1 MAVVSLFWT
10 PHDPTRINI
19 RHRLAGPSLEHW
31 LGADQFGRDI
41 LSIIMAGAQ
50 NSIMVGVVAVGI
62 GMSFGVAL
70 GLIASSNRG
79 WVEELI
85 MRLCDFMYA
94 FPAILLAILLVA
106 TLGSGAINAMVAIG
120 IFAIPTFAR
129 LSRANANA
137 IWSREFVLAA
147 RASGKGTAQIT
158 VEHILPNIMSVIVV
172 QATIEFALAIL
183 AEAALSYLGIG
194 SQPPTPSWGR
204 MLSEVQTLGI
214 SKSLARCLSGGSH
227 RISRAGPQ
235 PAGRRFAGLIRPPSG
250 KETMTLL
257 AVEDLTVTLDTIHG
271 LGHAVRNLSF
281 ELMPGNT
288 LGIVG
293 ESGCGKS
300 MTALSILGL
309 LPENAV
315 TTGSIYFDHRNLLTC
330 SDQELCQIRGNRI
343 SMIFQEPMTSLNPV
357 HTIGQQIIE
366 IMTLHRGISKTE
378 AKTEAIRLLDMV
390 GIRDPKTRF
399 SQYPHQLSGGQRQR
413 VMIAIALANEPDLLI
428 ADEPTTAVDVTI
440 QKQILKLIRS
450 LVNELGMALILISH
464 DLGVI
469 ANMVDQIIVMYGGTA
484 VETGAASQIFLMS
497 HTPIPK
503 A

>member
-1 MAVVSLFWT
+1 MSERENSYPAGLAARGTAANLPQGYGSAAPRELWRRAIHHRSFVAGGVLTTLLVGMAVVSLFWT

-19 RHRLAGPSLEHW
+19 RHRLIGPSLEHW

-50 NSIMVGVVAVGI
+50 NSIIVGVVAVGI

-106 TLGSGAINAMVAIG
+106 TFGSGAINAMVAIG

-204 MLSEVQTLGI
+204 MLSEVQTLVF
-214 SKSLARCLSGGSH
+214 LN
-227 RISRAGPQ
+227 PW
-235 PAGRRFAGLIRPPSG
+235 
-250 KETMTLL
+250 L
-257 AVEDLTVTLDTIHG
+257 AVY
-271 LGHAVRNLSF
+271 
-281 ELMPGNT
+281 PG
-288 LGIVG
+288 
-293 ESGCGKS
+293 
-300 MTALSILGL
+300 A
-309 LPENAV
+309 
-315 TTGSIYFDHRNLLTC
+315 
-330 SDQELCQIRGNRI
+330 
-343 SMIFQEPMTSLNPV
+343 
-357 HTIGQQIIE
+357 
-366 IMTLHRGISKTE
+366 
-378 AKTEAIRLLDMV
+378 
-390 GIRDPKTRF
+390 
-399 SQYPHQLSGGQRQR
+399 
-413 VMIAIALANEPDLLI
+413 AIALAVLGLNLLGDGLRDLL
-428 ADEPTTAVDVTI
+428 DP
-440 QKQILKLIRS
+440 R
-450 LVNELGMALILISH
+450 LVR
-464 DLGVI
+464 
-469 ANMVDQIIVMYGGTA
+469 
-484 VETGAASQIFLMS
+484 
-497 HTPIPK
+497 K
-503 A
+503 R